1 MLESG
6 ATGVLEQQQQVTEQQ
21 EAKEQEVI
29 IFWRFQGWIAA
40 GTAGPRMRLVPMM
53 DRFGACDRTVRTPER
68 AVVSHPKTTCTA
80 SLGRKPC

>member
-29 IFWRFQGWIAA
+29 ILRFQGWIAA
-40 GTAGPRMRLVPMM
+40 GTAGPL
-53 DRFGACDRTVRTPER
+53 DEIGADDESFRRVRRTVRTPER
-68 AVVSHPKTTCTA
+68 AVVSHP
-80 SLGRKPC
+80 